1 MRSLRHRLTR
11 LLLAVLMPIWLG
23 MALTSYVS
31 VLREVDEIDARQLYE
46 VAQPYLSMSV
56 PGLQKALESALSI
69 DQDDDEPPLSVLRWG
84 RDGDLRYRSP
94 MAPGLAFALRPDHD
108 GEDIEDASHTV
119 RLQGGHW
126 RVLWHRDRAHG
137 EWTAVLRAMTE
148 RNELARGLA
157 LGLILPSLVT
167 GLALVL
173 VVRWAVRRGLRPL
186 KEVGRQVS
194 QRQGQD
200 LSPIEA
206 NGVPREVAPLLKEIN
221 ALLARLDRALSLER
235 QFTADA
241 SHELRTPLA
250 ATLAQ
255 IEVAQGA
262 VDAGQ
267 RDTALRQARAGLVR
281 ASTLTDQL
289 LALARLDHQLAAGL
303 DRASRTAWPGR
314 QPALD
319 VSELVREEMAEL
331 ALSSVQA
338 DVVWSLDV
346 PPQSSCVPAQP
357 EWLRLAL
364 RNVLGNALKFTPQGG
379 QVQVT
384 VSESAEQ
391 VSVVVQDSGPGVP
404 ADLLPQLGR
413 RFARGEH
420 TRSGSGLGLSIAARV
435 AELHGGALRFES
447 AQGLT
452 VTLVLP
458 K

>member
-1 MRSLRHRLTR
+1 MRSLRDRLTR

-31 VLREVDEIDARQLYE
+31 VLREVDEIDARQLHE

-56 PGLQKALESALSI
+56 PGLQKALESAVSS
-69 DQDDDEPPLSVLRWG
+69 DHDDDEPPLSVLRWG
-84 RDGDLRYRSP
+84 TDGDLRYRSP
-94 MAPGLAFALRPDHD
+94 MAPGLAFALRPDSE
-108 GEDIEDASHTV
+108 GMEDASHTV
-119 RLQGGHW
+119 QLQGEQW
-126 RVLWHRDRAHG
+126 RVLWHLDRAHG
-137 EWTAVLRAMTE
+137 SWTAVLRPMTE

-157 LGLILPSLVT
+157 LGLILPSLAT
-167 GLALVL
+167 GLALLL
-173 VVRWAVRRGLRPL
+173 VVRWAVRRGLMPL

-200 LSPIEA
+200 LSPIDASE
-206 NGVPREVAPLLKEIN
+206 VPREVAPLLTEIN

-267 RDTALRQARAGLVR
+267 RDTALRQARSGLVR

-289 LALARLDHQLAAGL
+289 LALARLDHHLDAGL
-303 DRASRTAWPGR
+303 DRASRAAWPGW

-338 DVVWSLDV
+338 DVAWSLDA
-346 PPQSSCVPAQP
+346 PPHPCCVPAQP

-364 RNVLGNALKFTPQGG
+364 RNLLGNALKFTPQGG

-391 VSVVVQDSGPGVP
+391 VNVVVQDSGPGVP

-413 RFARGEH
+413 RFARGDH

-435 AELHGGALRFES
+435 AELHGGALRFET
-447 AQGLT
+447 AQGLK
-452 VTLVLP
+452 VTLTLP